1 MWITGDQSD
10 ADFVLRDRSDID
22 LALRAPVQFHAIAP
36 RRDAVVS
43 PEGKAR
49 PIAAI
54 TVKTGPTPHQ
64 RMTSVGS
71 DDPARVNY
79 LLPQQDTVRMQ
90 AGHGS
95 PTPQRNSN
103 GLRPGDHE
111 AV

>member
-1 MWITGDQSD
+1 MWIAGDQRD
-10 ADFVLRDRSDID
+10 ADFVRRDWSDID
-22 LALRAPVQFHAIAP
+22 LALRAPVQFHTVAP
-36 RRDAVVS
+36 RRNAVVS

-49 PIAAI
+49 PIAVIA
-54 TVKTGPTPHQ
+54 VKTGPTPHQ

-71 DDPARVNY
+71 DDPGGVTP
-79 LLPQQDTVRMQ
+79 LPAQQHPVWMQ

-95 PTPQRNSN
+95 LPEQRNSN

>member
-1 MWITGDQSD
+1 M
-10 ADFVLRDRSDID
+10 
-22 LALRAPVQFHAIAP
+22 
-36 RRDAVVS
+36 S

-49 PIAAI
+49 PIAVI

-79 LLPQQDTVRMQ
+79 LLAQQDTVWMQ

-95 PTPQRNSN
+95 LP
-103 GLRPGDHE
+103 E
-111 AV
+111 